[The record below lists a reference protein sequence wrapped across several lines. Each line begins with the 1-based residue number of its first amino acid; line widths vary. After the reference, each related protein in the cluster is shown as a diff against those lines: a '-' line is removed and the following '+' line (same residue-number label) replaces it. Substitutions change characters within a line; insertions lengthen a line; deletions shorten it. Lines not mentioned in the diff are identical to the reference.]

1 MIRGGQGS
9 DIHALVAGRRLI
21 IGGVDIPHE
30 RGLLG
35 SAEVSEPSVEKTRQR
50 DIELEQGT
58 AYATPAQ
65 AFVISTLHQTAR
77 LTIMSLILPIALVG
91 LRPFG
96 QTSTQCMMV

>member
-1 MIRGGQGS
+1 MGEVALALLLAADQIPEFMILQR
-9 DIHALVAGRRLI
+9 DEIDEGR
-21 IGGVDIPHE
+21 
-30 RGLLG
+30 LLG
-35 SAEVSEPSVEKTRQR
+35 FAEVSEAGVEKTRQR

-65 AFVISTLHQTAR
+65 AFVISTLHRTAR